1 MGAEDLIF
9 RHYNGI
15 SYDEIY
21 DPQTVEG
28 TDVTIQVTNSGDDTL
43 SSLGLYITAASDL
56 GDIDNPGE
64 ASPETDYQDIITMGQ
79 DTTDGVTAQGG
90 IYVEV
95 PQTSG
100 PDITGYINRTTGYSY
115 ATKIAFKEL
124 GPGDA
129 ANFIIRMEQPIGAP
143 ARRFYVNVVVE

>member
-9 RHYNGI
+9 RHYNGA
-15 SYDEIY
+15 SYDDIY

-43 SSLGLYITAASDL
+43 SSLGLYLAVASTL
-56 GDIDNPGE
+56 GDVDNPGE
-64 ASPETDYQDIITMGQ
+64 GSPETDYQDLITMGQ
-79 DTTDGVTAQGG
+79 DTTDGVTSQGG
-90 IYVEV
+90 VYVSV
-95 PQTSG
+95 PQTTG
-100 PDITGYINRTTGYSY
+100 PNIDGYINRTTGYSY

-129 ANFIIRMEQPIGAP
+129 ATFTIRMEQPTGAP